1 MCLLGQPSIQPTPAG
16 KTLVVNPKKCSTARH
31 LWGTQRQETQV
42 RRLSSPPTQPAAS
55 HTTLRFISGKRKH
68 DHIFLSAL
76 FCPPVLTA
84 PTQTFHRIL
93 AQKCA
98 LGGSGFC
105 ERVVFFFFNLG
116 EELVLVEKQVRVVL
130 VYRPIVLAEQT
141 PSWYAGAVGRGCH
154 PAPVDNIYLSRM
166 FRSMVCVYF
175 TELIPRALLLFVHG
189 SVPKSCPTLET
200 PCTVARQASLSL
212 GILQARILEWVAISF
227 SRRSAQ
233 PRNRTQ
239 VSCIAGRFF
248 TD

>member
-1 MCLLGQPSIQPTPAG
+1 MKLEMVSWLQNEETHALGSVAHVGTSFPSPASCFRSHSTALIWPLQRLLFPWDVGDLHLRLRERMMCLLGQPSIQPTPAG

-76 FCPPVLTA
+76 FCPPVLTT

-105 ERVVFFFFNLG
+105 ERVVFFFLILG
-116 EELVLVEKQVRVVL
+116 K
-130 VYRPIVLAEQT
+130 
-141 PSWYAGAVGRGCH
+141 
-154 PAPVDNIYLSRM
+154 N
-166 FRSMVCVYF
+166 
-175 TELIPRALLLFVHG
+175 
-189 SVPKSCPTLET
+189 
-200 PCTVARQASLSL
+200 
-212 GILQARILEWVAISF
+212 
-227 SRRSAQ
+227 
-233 PRNRTQ
+233 
-239 VSCIAGRFF
+239 
-248 TD
+248 